1 MSDLINVHLGYLE
14 ADGLSP
20 KTVQDRRVILTRLD
34 RELPGGLLRATTD
47 EIVVWLSGR
56 TSRRPTGWRP
66 KTRAVYWC
74 HAAAFYRWRA
84 DRDQVPNPMAKL
96 RCPKTRRG
104 LPRPVTD
111 GQLRLTLIRAM
122 RPWFTAVVLAAW
134 AGMRVGEIAT
144 AVRTDITVER
154 VVIQGK
160 GGRWRSV
167 PTHPDLWAEVADLPD
182 GPLVRWH
189 GEPVTGAW
197 LSRRASAYLTSIG
210 LPDVTMHRYRHWF
223 GTVVQRE
230 YRDLR
235 VTQELMGHASP
246 VDTAGY
252 AQITDGQRR
261 LAICTLPTLRSTLT

>member
-1 MSDLINVHLGYLE
+1 MNATLIDVHLGYLE

-20 KTVQDRRVILTRLD
+20 KTVQDRRVLLTRLD
-34 RELPGGLLRATTD
+34 RELPDGLSHATTD
-47 EIVVWLSGR
+47 DLVVWLRHG
-56 TSRRPTGWRP
+56 GWSV
-66 KTRAVYWC
+66 KTRATYWG
-74 HAAAFYRWRA
+74 HLAGFYRWRA
-84 DRDQVPNPMAKL
+84 EHDWVPDPMARL

-111 GQLRLTLIRAM
+111 EQLRRALARAV

-134 AGMRVGEIAT
+134 AGMRVGEIAAAERCDFT
-144 AVRTDITVER
+144 AER
-154 VVIQGK
+154 VLIVGK

-167 PTHPDLWAEVADLPD
+167 PTHPDLWVEVSGLPD
-182 GPLVRWH
+182 GPLVRWR

-197 LSRRASAYLTSIG
+197 LSRRASAYLTRIG
-210 LPDVTMHRYRHWF
+210 LPDVTMHRFRHWF
-223 GTVVQRE
+223 GTEVQAG
-230 YRDLR
+230 YHDLR

-261 LAICTLPTLRSTLT
+261 LAIRTLPTLRGALIVAA